1 MHVKKPGT
9 FGADHMDDPMP
20 APVRMSGLT
29 AWRWALRFGLDP
41 LMATR
46 RVFDGFGSFV
56 VLGESL
62 PFLRRPRAVLLN
74 VPLALTAGAAFN
86 GELLSDPAT
95 WRGVSLLPGGPR
107 NSAARRL
114 SMGLTR
120 TTGQQHAHYRKLV
133 APPLR
138 KTSVDALAEKMA
150 RLAEAEVASWPA
162 GETIDIWEFP
172 RRLMRSFAVELL
184 FGGNS
189 KQGYLIADAV
199 SRLMEGKWGG
209 SAFAFRINLP
219 ITSYGRIVRDSE
231 LLERRL
237 LEWVGSKRGQVDDR
251 DLASIIVNS
260 PGADGNPP
268 STAAIVG
275 QIPSLFA
282 AAFEAGQ
289 SVLTWTLLLLAQ
301 HPRIAAQLL
310 DELHKKVGST
320 SPSLSDVG
328 DLPYLNAV
336 VRESMRILPPVP
348 LQIRVAQCDTE
359 IFGHHMPT
367 GTRVILNTFLTNRMP
382 CLYPDADVFRPER
395 WFTITPTAFEFPV
408 FSGGPHSCP
417 GYWFGSTAVK
427 VALAAILTRYRL
439 ALTPDARIDYRVQP
453 TMRPL
458 QSVRVLLHP
467 QDGAFGATP
476 ISGRIHDLVKLPP

>member
-1 MHVKKPGT
+1 
-9 FGADHMDDPMP
+9 MDDRLMP
-20 APVRMSGLT
+20 APVRVTGPA

-46 RVFDGFGSFV
+46 RAHAAFGPFV
-56 VLGESL
+56 VLAEAL
-62 PFLRRPRAVLLN
+62 PFIRRPRAPMLN
-74 VPLALTAGAAFN
+74 VPLVLTAGAAFN
-86 GELLSDPAT
+86 RELLSDPET

-114 SMGLTR
+114 SAGLTR
-120 TTGQQHAHYRKLV
+120 TTGRQHAHYRKLV

-138 KTSVDALAEKMA
+138 RASVNALAEKMA

-162 GETIDIWEFP
+162 GKTIDVWEFP

-189 KQGYLIADAV
+189 EHGYFIADAV

-231 LLERRL
+231 LLERRV
-237 LEWVGSKRGQVDDR
+237 LEWARTKRGQVDDR

-260 PGADGNPP
+260 PDADGNPP
-268 STAAIVG
+268 SDATIVG

-289 SVLTWTLLLLAQ
+289 SALTWTLLLLAQ
-301 HPRIAAQLL
+301 HPRVAAQLL
-310 DELHKKVGST
+310 DELRHKMGGAL
-320 SPSLSDVG
+320 PSLSGAG
-328 DLPYLNAV
+328 DLSYLDAV
-336 VRESMRILPPVP
+336 VKESMRVLPPVP
-348 LQIRVAQCDTE
+348 FQIRVAQRDTK
-359 IFGHHMPT
+359 IFGFPLPQ
-367 GTRVILNTFLTNRMP
+367 GARVILNTFLTNRMP
-382 CLYPDADVFRPER
+382 HPYPDGDMFRPER
-395 WFTITPTAFEFPV
+395 WLTIAPSAFEFPV

-427 VALAAILTRYRL
+427 VALAAILTHYRL
-439 ALTPDARIDYRVQP
+439 SLAPNARIDYRVQP

-458 QSVRVLLHP
+458 QRVHALLHP
-467 QDGAFGATP
+467 QDGAFTATP
-476 ISGRIHDLVKLPP
+476 ISGRIRDLVTLP

>member
-1 MHVKKPGT
+1 
-9 FGADHMDDPMP
+9 MDNLMP
-20 APVRMSGLT
+20 APVRLTGLT
-29 AWRWALRFGLDP
+29 AWRLALRFGLDP
-41 LMATR
+41 LTATR
-46 RVFDGFGSFV
+46 RAFAVFGPFV
-56 VLGESL
+56 VLGEAL
-62 PFLRRPRAVLLN
+62 PFIRRSRAVLVN
-74 VPLALTAGAAFN
+74 VPLVLTAGAAFN
-86 GELLSDPAT
+86 RELLSDPET

-114 SMGLTR
+114 SLGLTR
-120 TTGQQHAHYRKLV
+120 TTGPQHAHYRKLV

-138 KTSVDALAEKMA
+138 RTSVNALAEKMA

-162 GETIDIWEFP
+162 GKSIDIWEFP

-189 KQGYLIADAV
+189 EDGYSIADAV

-219 ITSYGRIVRDSE
+219 VTSYGRIVRDSE
-231 LLERRL
+231 LLERRVL
-237 LEWVGSKRGQVDDR
+237 KWAKTKRGKIDDR
-251 DLASIIVNS
+251 DLASLIVNS
-260 PGADGNPP
+260 LDADGNLP
-268 STAAIVG
+268 SDADIVG

-301 HPRIAAQLL
+301 HPRIAAELL
-310 DELHKKVGST
+310 DELRSKMGSRM
-320 SPSLSDVG
+320 PSLSEAG
-328 DLPYLNAV
+328 NLPYLDAV

-348 LQIRVAQCDTE
+348 FQIRVAQCDTE
-359 IFGHHMPT
+359 IFGYDLPK

-382 CLYPDADVFRPER
+382 HPYPDGDVFRPDR
-395 WFTITPTAFEFPV
+395 WFTIAPTAFEFPV
-408 FSGGPHSCP
+408 FSAGPHSCP

-427 VALAAILTRYRL
+427 VALAAIFMRYRL
-439 ALTPDARIDYRVQP
+439 VLAPDARIDYRVQP

-458 QSVRVLLHP
+458 QSVRALLHP
-467 QDGAFGATP
+467 QDGAFTAPT
-476 ISGRIHDLVKLPP
+476 ITGRIRDLVKLPP

>member
-1 MHVKKPGT
+1 
-9 FGADHMDDPMP
+9 MP
-20 APVRMSGLT
+20 APVRVTGPA

-41 LMATR
+41 LLATR
-46 RVFDGFGSFV
+46 RAHAVFGPFV
-56 VLGESL
+56 VLAEAL
-62 PFLRRPRAVLLN
+62 PFMRRPRAPLLN
-74 VPLALTAGAAFN
+74 VPLVLTAGAAFN
-86 GELLSDPAT
+86 RELLSDPET

-114 SMGLTR
+114 SVGLTR
-120 TTGQQHAHYRKLV
+120 TTGHQHAHYRELV

-138 KTSVDALAEKMA
+138 RTSVNALAEKIA
-150 RLAEAEVASWPA
+150 GLAEAEVASWPA
-162 GETIDIWEFP
+162 GQAIDIWEFP

-189 KQGYLIADAV
+189 EDGYFIADAV

-219 ITSYGRIVRDSE
+219 ITSYGRMVRQSE
-231 LLERRL
+231 LLERRV
-237 LEWVGSKRGQVDDR
+237 LEWARTKRGQVDDR

-260 PGADGNPP
+260 PDPDGNPP
-268 STAAIVG
+268 SDATIMG

-289 SVLTWTLLLLAQ
+289 SALTWTLLLLAQ
-301 HPRIAAQLL
+301 HPRVAAQLL
-310 DELHKKVGST
+310 DELRHKMGGI
-320 SPSLSDVG
+320 SPSLSDAG
-328 DLPYLNAV
+328 NLSYLDAV
-336 VRESMRILPPVP
+336 VRESMRVIPPVP
-348 LQIRVAQCDTE
+348 FQIRVAQCDTK
-359 IFGHHMPT
+359 IFEFPVPKGA
-367 GTRVILNTFLTNRMP
+367 RVILNTFLTNRMP
-382 CLYPDADVFRPER
+382 HPYPDGDMFRPQR
-395 WFTITPTAFEFPV
+395 WFTIAPTAFEFPV

-439 ALTPDARIDYRVQP
+439 VLAPNVRIDYRVQP

-458 QSVRVLLHP
+458 QHVHALLCP
-467 QDGAFGATP
+467 QDGAFTTALIKGK
-476 ISGRIHDLVKLPP
+476 IRDLVRLPP